1 MLNKTTDKVCPEGQ
15 VIIVEQM
22 LLASC
27 VINALQGIPDI
38 APNFYTASKG

>member
-15 VIIVEQM
+15 VIIVDQM

-27 VINALQGIPDI
+27 VINVSQGIPVI
-38 APNFYTASKG
+38 APNFYTVSKG